1 MDKYQFRLQRLL
13 DIRLDK
19 EEESKRNFRQ
29 AQEEKLNVED
39 KLNALKENYKKHRN
53 IQNSQS
59 VIDSKIRH
67 LYLNAIN
74 YNINETINELEEK
87 EKILD
92 DRRNDLKQK
101 QIERKTVESL
111 KDKEF
116 QAFLKETEL
125 KEQRMNDEFALYAF
139 VRNFERR

>member
-1 MDKYQFRLQRLL
+1 MDQYQFRLQRLL

-19 EEESKRNFRQ
+19 EEESKRSFRQ
-29 AQEEKLNVED
+29 AQEEKLKVEN
-39 KLNALKENYKKHRN
+39 KLNTLKENYEKHRN

-59 VIDSKIRH
+59 VIESKIRH

-74 YNINETINELEEK
+74 YNINEAIDELEKK
-87 EKILD
+87 EKILN

-101 QIERKTVESL
+101 QIDRKTVESL

-116 QAFLKETEL
+116 QAFLKENEL
-125 KEQRMNDEFALYAF
+125 KEQKMNDEFALYAF